1 MNTMSERRPIRLAD
15 HNESEEDWGLVEP
28 QNACPQCGERKQDN
42 LVWDQEEA
50 NTVTCATCGTIYMS

>member
-1 MNTMSERRPIRLAD
+1 MNANDPRD
-15 HNESEEDWGLVEP
+15 LVDE
-28 QNACPQCGERKQDN
+28 QNACPQCGEREQDN